1 MSNLTG
7 KQEKFAQLVA
17 MGSNL
22 SDAYRGA
29 YNAGNMKPTTI
40 NNKAKELEQNGKV
53 TGRIK
58 ELREPAVIKAK
69 ITVEY
74 LITELQRSITL
85 AHQEGQAG
93 ATVAAIRE
101 LGKLIDL
108 YPAEKKSIT
117 LDVNNIASRIQQGRQ
132 KLAKIAE
139 DV

>member
-1 MSNLTG
+1 MSNLTY

-17 MGSNL
+17 IGSNL

-29 YNAGNMKPTTI
+29 YNTAKMKPTTV
-40 NNKAKELEQNGKV
+40 NRKAKELEQNGK
-53 TGRIK
+53 IK
-58 ELREPAVIKAK
+58 AMIKDLREPAVIKAK

-85 AHQEGQAG
+85 AHKEGQAG

-108 YPAEKKSIT
+108 YPVEKKAIT